1 MDPPIVFIDKLSPL
15 RAHIR
20 WISDDTEQA
29 TKYVILVND
38 SEWAEVSINT
48 NTYIIT
54 GLTPNQNYTFV
65 VREFFQSGTNVQY
78 IDSIG
83 IYKSVK
89 TVYSSG
95 ITPEVSTI
103 DPEAMTDP
111 EAMAFSALNVLGI
124 PNAVDNTLY
133 SFVEATKYGTDI
145 DEIYMHHGVI
155 NLYSNQL
162 VLVKKVD
169 GTFHTIGGNTI
180 FNLRGLE
187 SFNHLDPFV
196 SNLDEELS
204 PHYVLNTFLSRKQSN
219 IKKIALTEGTGV
231 VLLENGEVWTWGGG
245 LPFKTVTGDE
255 DYLSMVEVTSNFH
268 TINDGESD
276 QDLKNNGWSIKNIIG
291 LAYQYIVH
299 LQDEHG
305 HDKLCL
311 IGLDYKGG
319 NFSGYFD
326 GTTQE
331 SYHYF
336 ALLKENSSIQ
346 ILLNISNI
354 LNNRLQD
361 LQGYY
366 DSFRFKV
373 NEKWYGYALHFNPT
387 EYISQ
392 IDGET
397 DVESFINPFTGEF
410 YVDYDDI
417 DTSSTW
423 MGEVFA
429 QPLTELTVLN
439 DFLAANTEAVS
450 VKSTSEKTVFYV
462 NKDLY
467 VTAKYASSG
476 GYGTQNDDGLNTFTK
491 VTGMT
496 LGLGGEPGSDLRNVE
511 WGDIANVELLINNLY
526 GLLITTSDVLT
537 ASITTP
543 VAPNNNMYV
552 MFSENSRC
560 KLRLK

>member
-1 MDPPIVFIDKLSPL
+1 MAPPIVFIDKLSPL

-38 SEWAEVSINT
+38 SEWAEVSNNT

-65 VREFFQSGTNVQY
+65 VREFFLSGRNVQY

-83 IYKSVK
+83 IHKSVK

-103 DPEAMTDP
+103 DPEAR
-111 EAMAFSALNVLGI
+111 AALNVLGI

-187 SFNHLDPFV
+187 SFNHLDPNDSVFRI
-196 SNLDEELS
+196 DEELS

-231 VLLENGEVWTWGGG
+231 VLLENNEVWTWGGG

-255 DYLSMVEVTSNFH
+255 EYLSMVDVTSNFH
-268 TINDGESD
+268 TINNGESD
-276 QDLKNNGWSIKNIIG
+276 QDLRNDGWSIKNIIG

-354 LNNRLQD
+354 LNNRIQD

-397 DVESFINPFTGEF
+397 DVDSYENYWGTDS
-410 YVDYDDI
+410 
-417 DTSSTW
+417 SSTW
-423 MGEVFA
+423 MGGVFT

-450 VKSTSEKTVFYV
+450 VKSTTEETVFYV

-476 GYGTQNDDGLNTFTK
+476 EYGTQNDDGLNAFTK

-496 LGLGGEPGSDLRNVE
+496 LGLGGETPGSDLRSVE

-552 MFSENSRC
+552 MLSENSRC

>member
-1 MDPPIVFIDKLSPL
+1 MAPPIVFIDKLSPL

-38 SEWAEVSINT
+38 SEWAEVSNNT

-65 VREFFQSGTNVQY
+65 VREFFLSGQY
-78 IDSIG
+78 IDSNG
-83 IYKSVK
+83 IHKSVK

-95 ITPEVSTI
+95 ITPEDGTI
-103 DPEAMTDP
+103 DPEAR
-111 EAMAFSALNVLGI
+111 AALNVLGI

-133 SFVEATKYGTDI
+133 SFEEATKYGTDI

-155 NLYSNQL
+155 NFYSNQL

-187 SFNHLDPFV
+187 SFNHLDPDESVFRI
-196 SNLDEELS
+196 DEELS
-204 PHYVLNTFLSRKQSN
+204 PHYVLNTFLSRNQSN

-245 LPFKTVTGDE
+245 LPFKTVTVDE
-255 DYLSMVEVTSNFH
+255 NYLSMVDVTLNFH
-268 TINDGESD
+268 TINVDGVD
-276 QDLKNNGWSIKNIIG
+276 QDLKINGWSIKNIIG

-299 LQDEHG
+299 LQDEYG
-305 HDKLCL
+305 NDKLCL

-326 GTTQE
+326 DNQQE

-346 ILLNISNI
+346 LEYLNEP
-354 LNNRLQD
+354 NRLQD

-373 NEKWYGYALHFNPT
+373 DGKWYGYALHFNPT

-392 IDGET
+392 DENGET
-397 DVESFINPFTGEF
+397 DVESFLNPYTNEF
-410 YVDYDDI
+410 WNDI
-417 DTSSTW
+417 DSSSTW
-423 MGEVFA
+423 MGGVFT

-450 VKSTSEKTVFYV
+450 VKSTTEETVFYV

-476 GYGTQNDDGLNTFTK
+476 EYGTQNDDGLNEFTK

-496 LGLGGEPGSDLRNVE
+496 LGLGAETPGSDLRNVE
-511 WGDIANVELLINNLY
+511 WGDIANVELLINDLY